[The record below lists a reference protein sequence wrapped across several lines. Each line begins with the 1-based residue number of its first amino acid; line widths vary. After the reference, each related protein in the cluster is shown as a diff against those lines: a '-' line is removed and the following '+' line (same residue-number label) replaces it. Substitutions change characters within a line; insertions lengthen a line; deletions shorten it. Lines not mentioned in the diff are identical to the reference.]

1 MKVAKDCT
9 EKKRKKNTPAN
20 TFSRITEHNTK
31 MPISTGMKNT
41 VTMKDAKHVIWISSL
56 LGYSLD
62 SQKKTSRV
70 RIQVSVYS

>member
-1 MKVAKDCT
+1 
-9 EKKRKKNTPAN
+9 
-20 TFSRITEHNTK
+20 